1 MSSILREWLVRQS
14 SPDTRKLSARPAGKP
29 GDFLHVLENL
39 RRSPPRHSLARPKAP
54 ACVWKAW
61 RNLSGPMWFANQ
73 NQTLRR
79 SRAASRWSAPGPGSR
94 TCREDHAPSHR
105 PQMSSGRLFL
115 DRVARQQC
123 PSPLHR
129 HQQHNIHSSSDQAKG
144 DISILP
150 ARGHFY
156 FALTAGF
163 RELTRQRLWAI
174 VLARNGV
181 HMSMVFAP
189 EQDMATRLW
198 FYQAEEICL
207 HSFRYSAGKV
217 ECLPHTHDEYN
228 IVICLAGEI
237 DCVIA
242 EDHQTLSPGE
252 VLVVNPGEVHYASYP
267 KEPVAAVG
275 ITLHVPE
282 SAMHRTIRRMRLP
295 LDLEASS
302 LSFVGKA
309 KDPALLQFADELI
322 AELDERQ
329 NGFEMVTQALVIQLI
344 VHLLRRCLSPVVHTP
359 RRVLPRQLP
368 SWQMV
373 RAFEYM
379 NAC

>member
-1 MSSILREWLVRQS
+1 MSSILGEWLVRQS

-156 FALTAGF
+156 FALTS
-163 RELTRQRLWAI
+163 AI
-174 VLARNGV
+174 FPIDTTLLVGYTN
-181 HMSMVFAP
+181 STF
-189 EQDMATRLW
+189 
-198 FYQAEEICL
+198 FY
-207 HSFRYSAGKV
+207 
-217 ECLPHTHDEYN
+217 
-228 IVICLAGEI
+228 
-237 DCVIA
+237 
-242 EDHQTLSPGE
+242 
-252 VLVVNPGEVHYASYP
+252 
-267 KEPVAAVG
+267 
-275 ITLHVPE
+275 
-282 SAMHRTIRRMRLP
+282 
-295 LDLEASS
+295 
-302 LSFVGKA
+302 
-309 KDPALLQFADELI
+309 
-322 AELDERQ
+322 
-329 NGFEMVTQALVIQLI
+329 
-344 VHLLRRCLSPVVHTP
+344 P
-359 RRVLPRQLP
+359 RRSDSLLNRQGSSVAGHDHHNGLVLRGPLKVLTKSSRLLMP
-368 SWQMV
+368 GSL
-373 RAFEYM
+373 
-379 NAC
+379 N